1 MAPERLSMRKTKE
14 VLRLRWV
21 QRLSYRAIADSQH
34 IGEGTVSDVLRRAK
48 EAGLVEW
55 VAVKDLDEAS
65 LERRLYK
72 RTDEPWREDRPL
84 PDFAALQAERHK
96 VGVTLE
102 LLHLEYL
109 EKHPDGYRY
118 SQFCEH
124 VRRWLKSRG
133 ISMRQPHRAGEKAF
147 IDYSGKKPHIVEP
160 STGELIE
167 VELFVMVMGASNY
180 SYVEATR
187 TQKLPDF
194 ISSHQRALAYFGR
207 APAVF
212 VPDQLKSAV
221 MVPCRY
227 EPGINRTY
235 QALAV
240 HYGAV
245 VIPARGRKPKDKAK
259 VEVGVLI
266 AQRWILARLRNQ
278 IFFSLDALNERIA
291 ELLEEFNARTMRVYR
306 QSRRA
311 LFEQADY
318 PAMRPLPSEP
328 YEYAEWAKAT
338 VNRLDYH
345 VEIDGHYYSI
355 HYTLRGEEVWTRA
368 TATAVEIYHR
378 DERKASHRRS
388 YLRGRH
394 TTVSEHM
401 PKAHQQHAEWTPT
414 RMIEWANKTAGPQT
428 AALVNAILEERKHP
442 EQGYR
447 SCLGIIRLGKQYG
460 AERLEAAS
468 VRALAAGARSY
479 RHVESILKNGLDR
492 LPVEQ
497 ESSAGEASHRHGHE
511 NIRGPRYYH

>member
-1 MAPERLSMRKTKE
+1 MRKTKE
-14 VLRLRWV
+14 VLRQRWV
-21 QRLSYRAIADSQH
+21 LGLSYRAIAVSQH
-34 IGEGTVSDVLRRAK
+34 VGEGTVSDVLRRAK

-55 VAVKDLDEAS
+55 VAVQDLDEAS

-109 EKHPDGYRY
+109 ERHPDGYRY
-118 SQFCEH
+118 SQFCEYF
-124 VRRWLKSRG
+124 RRWLKTRG
-133 ISMRQPHRAGEKAF
+133 ISMRQPHHAGEKAF
-147 IDYSGKKPHIVEP
+147 VDYSGKKPHIVDP

-167 VELFVMVMGASNY
+167 VELFVMVLGASNY

-187 TQKLPDF
+187 TQTLPDF
-194 ISSHQRALAYFGR
+194 IGSHVRALSYFGR
-207 APAVF
+207 VPAVF

-221 MVPCRY
+221 MAPCRY

-235 QALAV
+235 EALAE

-245 VIPARGRKPKDKAK
+245 VIPARARKPKDKAK

-278 IFFSLDALNERIA
+278 TFFSLDALNERIA
-291 ELLEEFNARTMRVYR
+291 ELLEEFNTRIMRVYR

-311 LFEQADY
+311 LFEELDG
-318 PAMRPLPSEP
+318 PAMRPLPTEP

-345 VEIDGHYYSI
+345 VEIDGHYYSV
-355 HYTLRGEEVWTRA
+355 HYTLRGQEVWTRS
-368 TATAVEIYHR
+368 TTTAVEIFHQG
-378 DERKASHRRS
+378 DRKAAHRRS
-388 YLRGRH
+388 YQRGRH

-401 PKAHQQHAEWTPT
+401 PKAHQQHSEWTPT
-414 RMIEWANKTAGPQT
+414 RMIEWATKTAGPET
-428 AALVNAILEERKHP
+428 GALVSAILEERTHP

-468 VRALAAGARSY
+468 ARALAAGARSY
-479 RHVESILKNGLDR
+479 RHVAAILKNGLDR
-492 LPVEQ
+492 LPVEP
-497 ESSAGEASHRHGHE
+497 EPAAGGHSHRLGHE